1 MGGSS
6 LLAIAS
12 ACIRGCGRFAASVAL
27 TLTPVVLYGETI
39 PAPEVV
45 DTAVDGADTAVE
57 SVADLL
63 SKARVLARGTEVHLR
78 LLEPVASN
86 THKRGDRFKLEVAEV
101 VSIDGELIVPA
112 GSPAMGEVIHAAR
125 PGASGKA
132 GELILV
138 VRWLR
143 AGDNEVKL
151 RSFTAGNG
159 EDRYGLATGLGVT
172 LGIPALFV
180 VGKNLVLP
188 AGTDVYAKVTTDT
201 ALPSILGTET
211 AVLPQPSVVE
221 LSTESN
227 DNEIDQE

>member
-6 LLAIAS
+6 LLAVAS
-12 ACIRGCGRFAASVAL
+12 ACVRECGRIAASLCLIAPAL
-27 TLTPVVLYGETI
+27 APVVLYGETI
-39 PAPEVV
+39 PAIDV
-45 DTAVDGADTAVE
+45 ADSPVE
-57 SVADLL
+57 SVADAL
-63 SKARVLARGTEVHLR
+63 SRSRVLARGTEVHLR
-78 LLEPVASN
+78 LLESVGSN

-101 VSIDGELIVPA
+101 VSVDGELIVPA
-112 GSPAMGEVIHAAR
+112 GSPAIGEVIHAAK

-143 AGDNEVKL
+143 AGDHEVKL

-159 EDRYGLATGLGVT
+159 EDRYALATGLGVT

-188 AGTDVYAKVTTDT
+188 AGTDVYAKVTADT
-201 ALPSILGTET
+201 TLPSILGTET
-211 AVLPQPSVVE
+211 AAMPQPSVAE
-221 LSTESN
+221 SSTESN
-227 DNEIDQE
+227 DNENDQE